1 MRSIIWNNEEIDLT
15 CCADLSENWDKNH
28 PQDDT
33 EFLII
38 NANVLGNAAGKKAID
53 GDDTSSAWAAVHG
66 RKYNNARVA
75 IPFTRKFVTE
85 HYAEITNLT
94 SIVADNCTSA
104 CAVLQKLMTDEE
116 RQLGRVTAMR
126 SQAIRDAKNYIMN
139 SAMAFDQDLFN
150 EANRKVRG
158 EAASK
163 LTFEHGVSVSARR
176 INDMDGLKEKK
187 QFKRKSVTINNA
199 PTVGYVV
206 TMDEQGL
213 KKVPIMNRAMRD
225 KAETMVLEFAKVMQ
239 SEIIKIAGD
248 PNDEKCLAALRAI
261 SKNMSNYGVV
271 STEVPEYTEEEKAK
285 IAAWTD
291 EIVTNYTQI

>member
-1 MRSIIWNNEEIDLT
+1 MRSIKWNNEEIDLT
-15 CCADLSENWDKNH
+15 CCANLSENWDKNH
-28 PQDDT
+28 PQDDV

-38 NANVLGNAAGKKAID
+38 NSNVLGNAAGKKTID

-75 IPFTRKFVTE
+75 IPFTREFVTE

-94 SIVADNCTSA
+94 STIADNCTSA

-126 SQAIRDAKNYIMN
+126 SQAIRNARNYIMN
-139 SAMAFDQDLFN
+139 SAMAFDQDMFN
-150 EANRKVRG
+150 EANRKIRG

-176 INDMDGLKEKK
+176 IHDTDGLNEKK

-199 PTVGYVV
+199 PTVGFVV

-213 KKVPIMNRAMRD
+213 KKVPIMNKEMKDRA
-225 KAETMVLEFAKVMQ
+225 ESMVLEFAKIMQ
-239 SEIIKIAGD
+239 TEIVKIADD
-248 PNDEKCLAALRAI
+248 PTDEKCLAALEAI
-261 SKNMSNYGVV
+261 SRNMSNYGVV
-271 STEVPEYTEEEKAK
+271 STEVPEYTDEEKIK

-291 EIVTNYTQI
+291 EIVANYSQV